1 MRPPA
6 LFADRRIVAALA
18 TLCCVLWGSAVPAV
32 KVGYELFAIVATDLG
47 SLLLFAGV
55 RFSLAGLLLLAF
67 AVASR
72 RSLRLGRRG
81 FAQVALLGLV
91 QTAVQYWFFYVG
103 VANTTAVNVA
113 ITTSTSSF
121 FGVLLAHFIYADDKL
136 TLRRALGCLAGFL
149 GVVAVNLSAGGL
161 ELHFAVL
168 GEGAIMLAAF
178 IISGATIYGKRLS
191 RHMDATVMT
200 GWQLL
205 IGGLLLAAAG
215 LIGGGRLAGAGFGAG
230 EIALI
235 GYLAALSAVAFA
247 VWSVLFKYNPVSAVA
262 PYQFLI
268 PVFGVLLAGLVLGEN
283 IFAWKNLA
291 ALLLVTLG
299 IWLVTTR
306 GRPPVVTP
314 A

>member
-1 MRPPA
+1 MGSSA
-6 LFADRRIVAALA
+6 LFADRRAVAALA

-32 KVGYELFAIVATDLG
+32 KVGYELFAIAATDLG

-55 RFSLAGLLLLAF
+55 RFSLAGLMLLVF
-67 AVASR
+67 AIASR
-72 RSLRLGRRG
+72 RPIGLGARG

-91 QTAVQYWFFYVG
+91 QTAIQYWLFYVG

-121 FGVLLAHFIYADDKL
+121 FGVLLAHFLYADDKL
-136 TLRRALGCLAGFL
+136 TWRRTLGCAAGFL
-149 GVVAVNLSAGGL
+149 GVIAVNLSAGGL
-161 ELHFAVL
+161 ALEFSIL

-191 RHMDATVMT
+191 RGMDATVMT

-205 IGGLLLAAAG
+205 IGGLLLAGAG

-230 EIALI
+230 EIALVA
-235 GYLAALSAVAFA
+235 YLAALSAVAFS

-268 PVFGVLLAGLVLGEN
+268 PVFGVLLAGLILGEN

-291 ALLLVTLG
+291 ALLLVSLG

>member
-1 MRPPA
+1 MSSPA
-6 LFADRRIVAALA
+6 LFADRRAVAALA
-18 TLCCVLWGSAVPAV
+18 TLCCLLWGSAVPAV

-67 AVASR
+67 AIASR

-235 GYLAALSAVAFA
+235 ELSRGALGGRLRGVERVVQVQSGERRGTH
-247 VWSVLFKYNPVSAVA
+247 
-262 PYQFLI
+262 QFLI